1 MNSTLRRSA
10 FVALLLGSVS
20 PVIAAGPNVQ
30 GTFAFGGGILDYD
43 TTDGDDSTDAVL
55 TGAASLGTRFDPE
68 WSVQIDLVGE
78 QVTTGSDTDQYASMQ
93 GIGGHMTY
101 RIANDGAVGF
111 FAGYGSGNPTD
122 EETWAG
128 AWYGLEG
135 QLFLDNV
142 TLYAQGAL
150 LDISDHGGEGEGF
163 DDSAYMLRGVGRYFF
178 TKDCKLELD
187 VAYLEGDGVIDT
199 DDDDGNAWEWGAS
212 VQMRIA
218 QAPLY
223 GTLAYRGGSYDATTE
238 NDDGDIQMVTLGLTY
253 LLGTQ
258 DLMDNDRNGTS
269 LDTSTTPLRAAGVF
283 SELD

>member
-1 MNSTLRRSA
+1 
-10 FVALLLGSVS
+10 
-20 PVIAAGPNVQ
+20 VQ
-30 GTFAFGGGILDYD
+30 GTFSFGGGILDYD
-43 TTDGDDSTDAVL
+43 TEDGDSSADAVL
-55 TGAASLGTRFDPE
+55 TGAASLGSRFDPE
-68 WSVQIDLVGE
+68 WSVQIDLFGE

-93 GIGGHMTY
+93 GIGGHFTY
-101 RIANDGAVGF
+101 RIGNDGAIGV

-135 QLFLDNV
+135 QLFLDNI
-142 TLYAQGAL
+142 TLYGQASL

-218 QAPLY
+218 ESPLY
-223 GTLAYRGGSYDATTE
+223 GTLGYRGGDYDSTTE
-238 NDDGDIQMVTLGLTY
+238 GENGEIHMVTLGLTY

-258 DLMDNDRNGTS
+258 NLMENDRNGMS
-269 LDTSTTPLRAAGVF
+269 LDTPTAPLRAAGVF

>member
-1 MNSTLRRSA
+1 MNSTLRSA
-10 FVALLLGSVS
+10 LAVLLLGSVS
-20 PVIAAGPNVQ
+20 PVIAAGPGVQ
-30 GTFAFGGGILDYD
+30 GTFSVGGGLLDYD

-55 TGAASLGTRFDPE
+55 TGAASLGSRFDPQ
-68 WSVQIDLVGE
+68 WSVQLDLVGE

-93 GIGGHMTY
+93 GIGGHFTY
-101 RIANDGAVGF
+101 RFANDGGIGV

-128 AWYGLEG
+128 AWYGVEG
-135 QLFLDNV
+135 LLFLDNV
-142 TLYAQGAL
+142 TLIAQASI
-150 LDISDHGGEGEGF
+150 LDIADHGGEGEGF

-187 VAYLEGDGVIDT
+187 LSYLQGDGVIDGS
-199 DDDDGNAWEWGAS
+199 DDDGDAWEWGAS
-212 VQMRIA
+212 VQTRIA
-218 QAPLY
+218 EAPLY

-238 NDDGDIQMVTLGLTY
+238 GDDGEIHMVTLGITY

-258 DLMDNDRNGTS
+258 DLMDNDRNGIS
-269 LDTSTTPLRAAGVF
+269 LDTPTAPLRAAGVF